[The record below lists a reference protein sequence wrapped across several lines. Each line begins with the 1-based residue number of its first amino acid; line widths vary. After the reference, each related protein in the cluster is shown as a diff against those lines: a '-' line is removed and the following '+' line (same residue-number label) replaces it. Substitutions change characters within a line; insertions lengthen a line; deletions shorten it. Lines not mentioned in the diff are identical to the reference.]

1 MFMIKRNYLG
11 HLLVS
16 NPSNPRDE
24 LGDRSVILMATHGDN
39 TAIGLQINRVNVEL
53 DLASVSE
60 NLGVNFGSSYPIFY
74 GGNTNTAKI
83 HMIHS
88 LDWSSVST
96 VKLTD
101 DIGVTNDISV
111 LVAIAQNQGPEHFR
125 ACAGYW
131 WWENTVLN
139 QMLDPKLYAECPVP
153 YRWQV
158 VPATLETV
166 FLTSP
171 DNQWS
176 AAIEQST
183 KFLVDCYF

>member
-1 MFMIKRNYLG
+1 MIKRNYLG

-24 LGDRSVILMATHGDN
+24 LGDRSVILMATHGEN
-39 TAIGLQINRVNVEL
+39 TAIGLQINRVNIGL
-53 DLASVSE
+53 DLAAISE
-60 NLGVNFGSSYPIFY
+60 SLGVDFDTSHPIYY

-88 LDWSSVST
+88 LDWSTTST

-111 LVAIAQNQGPEHFR
+111 LVAIARDQGPEHFR

-131 WWENTVLN
+131 WWENSLLN

-153 YRWQV
+153 YRWQI
-158 VPATLETV
+158 VPADVETV
-166 FLTSP
+166 FLVPPSE
-171 DNQWS
+171 QWQES
-176 AAIEQST
+176 IERST

>member
-16 NPSNPRDE
+16 NPNNPRDD
-24 LGDRSVILMATHGDN
+24 LGDHSVILVATHGEN
-39 TAIGLQINRVNVEL
+39 MAIGIHINRVNPEL
-53 DLASVSE
+53 DLAAIGE
-60 NLGVNFGSSYPIFY
+60 NLGVNFNSSHPVFY

-88 LDWSSVST
+88 LDWTTSST
-96 VKLTD
+96 VKLTE

-111 LVAIAQNQGPEHFR
+111 LVAIARDQGPDHFR

-131 WWENTVLN
+131 WWDNTLLN

-158 VPATLETV
+158 VPADIETV
-166 FLTSP
+166 FLTHP
-171 DNQWS
+171 DDQWQ

-183 KFLVDCYF
+183 KFLVNCYF

>member
-1 MFMIKRNYLG
+1 MIKRNYLG

-16 NPSNPRDE
+16 NPNNPNDD
-24 LGDRSVILMATHGDN
+24 LGDHSVILVATHGEN
-39 TAIGLQINRVNVEL
+39 MAIGIHINKVSPEL
-53 DLASVSE
+53 DLAAIGE
-60 NLGVNFGSSYPIFY
+60 NLGVNFNSSHPVFY

-88 LDWSSVST
+88 LDWTTAST
-96 VKLTD
+96 VKLTE

-111 LVAIAQNQGPEHFR
+111 LVAIARDQGPEYFR

-131 WWENTVLN
+131 WWDNTLLN

-158 VPATLETV
+158 VPATVDNV
-166 FLTSP
+166 FLTHP
-171 DNQWS
+171 DDQWQE
-176 AAIEQST
+176 AIEQST